1 MMIMHLLF
9 SPFSV
14 PFPLEADVLFSGPEA
29 QCSVALL
36 SQSVDSAVTLSF
48 HHSFKLI
55 GQE

>member
-1 MMIMHLLF
+1 MVVMQLLF

-14 PFPLEADVLFSGPEA
+14 PFPLEADALFSGPEA

-36 SQSVDSAVTLSF
+36 SQRVDSAVTLSF